1 MLLNSKGKTRT
12 IVRHNG
18 RQDVNELNWDANY
31 DGDAANVS
39 FEIKDNGRS
48 THKKLHLTNENLASL
63 LSVPSVEGSL
73 DERLIKDFQLAE
85 KRKDGFQVI
94 KFPIDKLR
102 KPPMKP
108 MNMTKT
114 RRKSSKKKKKKK
126 KNTIKTK

>member
-1 MLLNSKGKTRT
+1 MLLNSRGKTRT
-12 IVRHNG
+12 ITQHNG
-18 RQDVNELNWDANY
+18 HRDVNEINWDANY
-31 DGDAANVS
+31 DGNAANVS
-39 FEIKDNGRS
+39 FEIKDNGKR
-48 THKKLHLTNENLASL
+48 THKNLHLTNENLASL

-73 DERLIKDFQLAE
+73 DERLMKDFQLAE
-85 KRKDGFQVI
+85 KRKDGF
-94 KFPIDKLR
+94 LR

>member
-94 KFPIDKLR
+94 KFPMNKLR
-102 KPPMKP
+102 KNSMS
-108 MNMTKT
+108 MTKT
-114 RRKSSKKKKKKK
+114 RRRKTNKKKRTRSKKLS
-126 KNTIKTK
+126 KNF